1 MQNNTFF
8 EDSGSKNIIVLEEVS
23 STNDYLKYLL
33 TKSTPLEP
41 FTAIM
46 AKNQT
51 AGKGQRGNVWV
62 SEPNQN
68 LTVSILLSPHQWT
81 VQQQFW
87 LTVITSLAVVDAL
100 QSVFPADY
108 HIKWPNDIILHGK
121 KLGGILIENVLAGK
135 YIKHSIIGIGINV
148 FQKNFPDTIHHKVT
162 SLMLENPNLKVDFV
176 DFIVKIQGGLKR
188 YLQRLESSRNEMLE
202 LYNRRL
208 FLRDTEADFLYEGK
222 RMKGVIR
229 RVEEDG
235 LLQILLEGQ
244 LKKVDLKGIVYIL

>member
-1 MQNNTFF
+1 MQ
-8 EDSGSKNIIVLEEVS
+8 
-23 STNDYLKYLL
+23 
-33 TKSTPLEP
+33 
-41 FTAIM
+41 
-46 AKNQT
+46 
-51 AGKGQRGNVWV
+51 
-62 SEPNQN
+62 
-68 LTVSILLSPHQWT
+68 
-81 VQQQFW
+81 
-87 LTVITSLAVVDAL
+87 
-100 QSVFPADY
+100 
-108 HIKWPNDIILHGK
+108 
-121 KLGGILIENVLAGK
+121 LAGK

-188 YLQRLESSRNEMLE
+188 YLQRLEISRNEMLE